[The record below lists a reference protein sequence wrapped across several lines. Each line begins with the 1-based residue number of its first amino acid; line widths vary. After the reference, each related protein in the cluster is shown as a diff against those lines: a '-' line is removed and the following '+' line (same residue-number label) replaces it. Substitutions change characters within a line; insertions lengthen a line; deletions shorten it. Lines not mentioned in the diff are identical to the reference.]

1 MKTQGVVVADDPVF
15 VNWLQKG
22 VGSAA
27 EFSLLRASSADELV
41 DRLASIGR
49 FDVVFF
55 EFTAENQLAR
65 GKLIEGFLERYPD
78 VPVVGIGADA
88 AQDLVLSAMRSGA
101 RDFFVLQRDDTHLP
115 DLLSK
120 VLRRS
125 VGGGTSRSGNLPQQ
139 GRVVTL
145 FSATAYEGV
154 AFCAE
159 HLALELL
166 KSRSESER
174 GLLLDLSAPP
184 GASAVF
190 LNLNPSYSL
199 LDAVND
205 VYRCDQ
211 TLVDTAFSRHGSG
224 LYVLSLPEETLGF
237 PDIDGDELVR
247 LIEVLRTLFG
257 FVVIAADGHAGT
269 DLLTGVIGISDHSLL
284 VTDQSILRSRH
295 NKHLLRELRLS
306 DVALNHARLVVDCYQ
321 RRLGLDADNLS
332 QLLELPLAA
341 TLSCQPGNRIQA
353 MNSGEPLS
361 TVAPRDPYI
370 REIGALAEQLL
381 GRGAGG
387 AKDDSGGMLSR
398 IFGRS

>member
-27 EFSLLRASSADELV
+27 EFSLLRASNADELV

-55 EFTAENQLAR
+55 EFTADNQQAR
-65 GKLIEGFLERYPD
+65 SKMVEGFLERYPD
-78 VPVVGIGADA
+78 VPVVGVGADA
-88 AQDLVLSAMRSGA
+88 AQDLVLAAMRSGA

-120 VLRRS
+120 VLRRG
-125 VGGGTSRSGNLPQQ
+125 VGTSGGRSGNLPTQ
-139 GRVVTL
+139 GRLVTL
-145 FSATAYEGV
+145 FSATAYEGL

-166 KSRSESER
+166 KSRSEAQR

-184 GASAVF
+184 GAGAVY

-199 LDAVND
+199 LDAIND

-224 LYVLSLPEETLGF
+224 LYVLSLPEETIGF
-237 PDIDGDELVR
+237 PDINGAELAR
-247 LIEVLRTLFG
+247 LLEVLRTLFG
-257 FVVIAADGHAGT
+257 FIVIAADGHAGT
-269 DLLTGVIGISDHSLL
+269 ELLTDCIGMSDHSLL
-284 VTDQSILRSRH
+284 VTDQSILHSRH
-295 NKHLLRELRLS
+295 NKYLLRELRLN
-306 DVALNHARLVVDCYQ
+306 DVALNHARLVVDAYQ
-321 RRLGLDADNLS
+321 RRLGLDADNLA

-341 TLSCQPGNRIQA
+341 TLSCQSGNRIQA

-361 TVAPRDPYI
+361 TIAPRDPYL
-370 REIGALAEQLL
+370 REVAALAEQLL
-381 GRGAGG
+381 GKGGGG
-387 AKDDSGGMLSR
+387 AKDEGSGLLSR
-398 IFGRS
+398 ILGRT

>member
-15 VNWLQKG
+15 VNWLQNG

-41 DRLASIGR
+41 ERLGTAGR

-55 EFTAENQLAR
+55 EFTIENHEAR
-65 GKLIEGFLERYPD
+65 AKMVEGFLERYPE
-78 VPVVGIGADA
+78 VPVVGVGADA
-88 AQDLVLSAMRSGA
+88 AQELVLSAMRSGA

-120 VLRRS
+120 VLRRGL
-125 VGGGTSRSGNLPQQ
+125 GGGSSGRSAMPSQ

-145 FSATAYEGV
+145 FSATAYEGL
-154 AFCAE
+154 AFAAE

-166 KSRSESER
+166 KSRSEAER

-184 GASAVF
+184 GAGAVF
-190 LNLNPSYSL
+190 LNLTPSYSL

-224 LYVLSLPEETLGF
+224 LYVLSLPEDALGF
-237 PDIDGDELVR
+237 PEINGTELVR
-247 LIEVLRTLFG
+247 LLEVLRTLFG
-257 FVVIAADGHAGT
+257 FVVVAADGHAGT
-269 DLLTGVIGISDHSLL
+269 DLLAGVIGIADHSLL
-284 VTDQSILRSRH
+284 ITDQSILRSRH
-295 NKHLLRELRLS
+295 NKHLLRELRLN
-306 DVALNHARLVVDCYQ
+306 DVALNHVRLIVDCYQ

-332 QLLELPLAA
+332 QLLELQLAA
-341 TLSCQPGNRIQA
+341 ALSCQGGNRLQA

-361 TVAPRDPYI
+361 TVAPRDPYLREI
-370 REIGALAEQLL
+370 RELAEQLL

-387 AKDDSGGMLSR
+387 AKPEAGF
-398 IFGRS
+398 FGRLVGR

>member
-27 EFSLLRASSADELV
+27 EFSLLRASTADELV
-41 DRLASIGR
+41 DRLSSIGR

-55 EFTAENQLAR
+55 EFTADNQQAR
-65 GKLIEGFLERYPD
+65 SKLIEGFLERYPD

-125 VGGGTSRSGNLPQQ
+125 VSGGTSRSGNLPKQ

-184 GASAVF
+184 GAGAVF

-257 FVVIAADGHAGT
+257 FVVVAADGHAGT

-284 VTDQSILRSRH
+284 ITDQSILRSRH
-295 NKHLLRELRLS
+295 NKYLLRELRLS
-306 DVALNHARLVVDCYQ
+306 DVALNHARLVVDSYQ

-332 QLLELPLAA
+332 QLLELQLAA
-341 TLSCQPGNRIQA
+341 TLSSQSGNRTLA

-361 TVAPRDPYI
+361 TVAPRDPYL
-370 REIGALAEQLL
+370 REVAALAEQLL

-387 AKDDSGGMLSR
+387 ARNDSGGLLAR
-398 IFGRS
+398 ILGKT

>member
-1 MKTQGVVVADDPVF
+1 MKTQGVVIADDPVF

-27 EFSLLRASSADELV
+27 EFSLLRAASADELV
-41 DRLASIGR
+41 DRLSTIGR

-55 EFTAENQLAR
+55 ELTTENQQAR
-65 GKLIEGFLERYPD
+65 ARLIEGFLERYPD
-78 VPVVGIGADA
+78 VPVVGVGADA

-101 RDFFVLQRDDTHLP
+101 RDFFALQRDDSHLP

-125 VGGGTSRSGNLPQQ
+125 VGGGTGRSGNLPKQ

-184 GASAVF
+184 GAGAVF
-190 LNLNPSYSL
+190 LNLTPSYSL

-237 PDIDGDELVR
+237 PEIDGVELGR
-247 LIEVLRTLFG
+247 LIEVLRSLFG
-257 FVVIAADGHAGT
+257 FVVVAADGHAGLG
-269 DLLTGVIGISDHSLL
+269 LLTGVIGISDHSLL
-284 VTDQSILRSRH
+284 ITDQSILRSRH

-321 RRLGLDADNLS
+321 RRLGLDAENLS
-332 QLLELPLAA
+332 QLLELQLAA
-341 TLSCQPGNRIQA
+341 TLSCQGGNRTLA

-361 TVAPRDPYI
+361 TVAPRDPYL
-370 REIGALAEQLL
+370 REVAALAEQLL

-387 AKDDSGGMLSR
+387 AKDDAGGLLAR
-398 IFGRS
+398 ILGRT